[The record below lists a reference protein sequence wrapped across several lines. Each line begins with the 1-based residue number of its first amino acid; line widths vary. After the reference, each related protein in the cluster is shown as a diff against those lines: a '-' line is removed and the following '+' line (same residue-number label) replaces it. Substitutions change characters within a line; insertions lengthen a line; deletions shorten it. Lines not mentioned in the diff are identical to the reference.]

1 MSNEFDE
8 VEKRLKGADVEAPE
22 LGASI
27 LEQATRAPKRNL
39 PNPASAKFALAGVA
53 GLAAVSLFAV
63 SLPSANQPLI
73 TLASDGSSTRVAQ
86 ESSMPTDSIAID
98 SLPGWLNPYEY
109 KTGPNLSNDPGEGV
123 VYELVIEGNPT
134 KRLREFA
141 ELFDQQGSVE
151 LEQWS
156 TEYFPSYKLE
166 TDEAYFSLYWHGSG
180 MINYSSKRNWL
191 AEECYLTED
200 ELIDSDIQPQPRAG
214 CEPLPTVEMPSEQVL
229 ALEAFEL
236 IKRAGYQGQLEDISV
251 ERYEWGA
258 SAFATT
264 SVDGIQTAIEWYISW
279 DQTGQISNV
288 SGHLAKAVNIGVFNT
303 ISPSQAVSRISEG
316 YWFGAAPRSF
326 YEYSIQESSMSISEE
341 APVSDSDKADQSQAV
356 EEDIEMIPVEPL
368 PEPGELEI
376 VELTV
381 ESSTSV
387 TLLIEDSQGTGWL
400 VPGYLL
406 QTDQDWFESI
416 VALEDGVIATSE

>member
-8 VEKRLKGADVEAPE
+8 VDKKLKASDVEAPE
-22 LGASI
+22 LGSGI

-39 PNPASAKFALAGVA
+39 PNPASARFALTGVA
-53 GLAAVSLFAV
+53 GLAAVTALAL
-63 SLPSANQPLI
+63 SLPSSTQPLI
-73 TLASDGSSTRVAQ
+73 TLASGGSSTQAAQ
-86 ESSMPTDSIAID
+86 EGSMAADSIAID
-98 SLPGWLNPYEY
+98 SLPGWFNPYEY
-109 KTGPNLSNDPGEGV
+109 KAGPSLSDAPGEGS
-123 VYELVIEGNPT
+123 VYELVIEGNPSQ
-134 KRLREFA
+134 RLKEFA
-141 ELFDQQGSVE
+141 EIFGQDGNVE

-156 TEYFPSYKLE
+156 TEFFPSYKLE

-191 AEECYLTED
+191 AEECYLTDD
-200 ELIDSDIQPQPRAG
+200 ELVDSEDQPEPRAG
-214 CEPLPTVEMPSEQVL
+214 CEPLPSVEMPSESVL
-229 ALEAFEL
+229 AMEAFEL
-236 IKRAGYQGQLEDISV
+236 ISLAGYQGGLEDIEV

-264 SVDGIQTAIEWYISW
+264 SVDGFQTAIEWYISW

-288 SGHLAKAVNIGVFNT
+288 GGHLAKAVNVGVFNT

-326 YEYSIQESSMSISEE
+326 YEYSIQQSSISQLSE
-341 APVSDSDKADQSQAV
+341 PTVSDADGAV
-356 EEDIEMIPVEPL
+356 ESPVEEPDMEIMPVEPL
-368 PEPGELEI
+368 PERGEVEI

-387 TLLIEDSQGTGWL
+387 TLLIEDSEGTGWL

-406 QTDQDWFESI
+406 ETDQGWFESI
-416 VALEDGVIATSE
+416 VSLEEGVIATPE